1 MGFLINVEL
10 HFRTR
15 AKSPGDDPTLRW
27 INREDWVQAPP
38 AGRPMGRLT
47 VKKRFL
53 SLYRS
58 FIIGNRL
65 ALFLLPIKGTKGG
78 QVRSQPRGLF
88 TERLS
93 YHPKQASDKK

>member
-38 AGRPMGRLT
+38 AGRPMGRPYDGRLDFCLF
-47 VKKRFL
+47 KGRSSSEIYRRFFFAG
-53 SLYRS
+53 RT
-58 FIIGNRL
+58 RKEK
-65 ALFLLPIKGTKGG
+65 A
-78 QVRSQPRGLF
+78 
-88 TERLS
+88 
-93 YHPKQASDKK
+93 KQKETR